1 MPPLGLIAGRGR
13 FPLEVA
19 RAAHARGER
28 VVGVGFHGETDAAL
42 DCTRV
47 HLGELGRL
55 IEVLRTAGVR
65 RAVLAGKVPKVR
77 LYGDLESLRPD
88 ARALALLARL
98 EDRSDDAILAAIADE
113 LAAEGIELQEQSRA
127 APELFAPAGPLGTR
141 RPGDLVEADIA
152 FAWPIAKAL
161 GSVDVGQTV
170 VVRDRA
176 VLAVEAIEGTDAA
189 IARGAA
195 LAPGGGCVVVKVA
208 KPDQDPRFD
217 MPAIGLDT
225 LAVLAEVKAAALAFE
240 ASKTAVLDREALARE
255 ADACGIAVVGIP
267 PGGPSR

>member
-1 MPPLGLIAGRGR
+1 MSPLGLIAGRGR

-19 RAAHARGER
+19 RAARARGES

-55 IEVLRTAGVR
+55 IEVLQQAGVR
-65 RAVLAGKVPKVR
+65 RAVMAGKVPKVH

-98 EDRSDDAILAAIADE
+98 EDRSDDTILAAIADE
-113 LAAEGIELQEQSRA
+113 LATEGIELQDQSQA
-127 APELFAPAGPLGTR
+127 APELFAPAGPLGAR
-141 RPGDLVEADIA
+141 RPSVPVEADIA

-161 GSVDVGQTV
+161 GGVDVGQTV

-208 KPDQDPRFD
+208 KPGQDPRFD

-240 ASKTAVLDREALARE
+240 AGRTAVLDREELARE
-255 ADACGIAVVGIP
+255 ADARGIAVVGIP
-267 PGGPSR
+267 PDGPAR